1 MKRYE
6 NFNSMFN
13 ENQTAEE
20 QAAGMIIA
28 KVAEEYNLDIDAVD
42 EYVKLFRSYVSWL
55 NEEAEK

>member
-42 EYVKLFRSYVSWL
+42 GYVKLFRSYVSWL